1 MCGVPLARF
10 EGNNPDP
17 LASSDLDCCDNCNGT
32 LVIPARIRLIYEM
45 AREKKISKE
54 GRQIAALLKF

>member
-1 MCGVPLARF
+1 MKKVRKSCCFCGAPIVET
-10 EGNNPDP
+10 EGNNPAP

-45 AREKKISKE
+45 AREKKTK
-54 GRQIAALLKF
+54 